1 MPAGDLFVPYQLLAR
16 ADNRPK
22 RRSNK
27 PERDEHGHET
37 AGHYRRKRY
46 KNIAD
51 VVKVGEAYRRVV
63 TARATEQTH
72 YAPVGACSRK
82 AHYDWN
88 ESQDRSGMK
97 KPVNRLPDQQTAHG
111 NQPDG
116 AEEVRGAHEVSR
128 QALRQNKRQVQK
140 HQRQLVGKVVNT
152 VHDETQ
158 ASELEA
164 GYGLWNEDSRV
175 ERDRGG
181 ERFAVMSHAGL

>member
-1 MPAGDLFVPYQLLAR
+1 MPAGDLFGPYQLLAR

-27 PERDEHGHET
+27 PERDEQGHQRVEIGAAHDRDEK

-72 YAPVGACSRK
+72 YAPVVACSRK

-97 KPVNRLPDQQTAHG
+97 KPVNRLPDQQTAHP
-111 NQPDG
+111 NHPDPP
-116 AEEVRGAHEVSR
+116 
-128 QALRQNKRQVQK
+128 QAVPPPHTLSPHPFPPNKLQN
-140 HQRQLVGKVVNT
+140 T
-152 VHDETQ
+152 
-158 ASELEA
+158 
-164 GYGLWNEDSRV
+164 
-175 ERDRGG
+175 
-181 ERFAVMSHAGL
+181 